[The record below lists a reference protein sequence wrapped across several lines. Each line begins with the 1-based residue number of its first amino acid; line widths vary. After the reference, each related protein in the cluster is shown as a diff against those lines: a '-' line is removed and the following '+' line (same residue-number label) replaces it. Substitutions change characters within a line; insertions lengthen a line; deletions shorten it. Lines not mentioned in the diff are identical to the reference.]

1 MTHRN
6 DPFPGADRP
15 WAVLPD
21 TLRDV
26 MAARATFAQ
35 AGAAARQQFAG
46 ALEDAPDGYSTVE
59 TSGRVAVLPLSG
71 LITPGGGGLMAM
83 LFGGTGL
90 NDFAQALDAAVTS
103 NDVDAIVLDV
113 DSPGGSVELLPET
126 AAMVRQAAAAKPMVA
141 AVNTLCASAA
151 YWLAAQAHQIV
162 ATPSGAA
169 GSIGVYTAHTE
180 FSALDE
186 REGIK
191 TTLISAGK
199 YKVEGNPYEPLSDE
213 ALAAIQTEID
223 DLYGMFVA
231 DVAKGR
237 NTTTSAVQAGYGQ
250 GRLLGA
256 TRAVDAG
263 LVDRIGTLTDAIA
276 LAASGDVRP
285 TQLPAASAASSSSP
299 RGGDVFEADQETRT
313 RLASVLV

>member
-1 MTHRN
+1 MSTRI

-35 AGAAARQQFAG
+35 AGASARQQFTG
-46 ALEDAPDGYSTVE
+46 ALEGEPDGYSTVE

-71 LITPGGGGLMAM
+71 LITPGGGGLMAA

-90 NDFAQALDAAVTS
+90 NDFARALDAAVTS
-103 NDVDAIVLDV
+103 ADVDAIVLDV

-151 YWLAAQAHQIV
+151 YWLASQAHQIV

-180 FSALDE
+180 FSAMDE
-186 REGIK
+186 RDGIK

-213 ALAAIQTEID
+213 ALAAIQAEID

-237 NTTTSAVQAGYGQ
+237 NTSASAVQAGYGQ

-256 TRAVDAG
+256 ARAVDAG
-263 LVDRIGTLTDAIA
+263 LVDRVGTLTDAIA
-276 LAASGDVRP
+276 LAASGDVRT
-285 TQLPAASAASSSSP
+285 TQLPAAPAASSSSP
-299 RGGDVFEADQETRT
+299 RGGDVPEVDQETRS